1 MKRIEKLPSKY
12 RREITQELERL
23 ARVIQAKR
31 EDSDYTQ
38 EELAEELDISIT
50 TLKSIEQRIRFPGLP
65 MLFYICRTL
74 NIPIKIG

>member
-1 MKRIEKLPSKY
+1 MKRIEKLPPKY

-23 ARVIQAKR
+23 AQVIQTKR
-31 EDSDYTQ
+31 ENSDYTQ

-50 TLKSIEQRIRFPGLP
+50 TLKSIEQRIRFPSLP
-65 MLFYICRTL
+65 MLFYICRIL